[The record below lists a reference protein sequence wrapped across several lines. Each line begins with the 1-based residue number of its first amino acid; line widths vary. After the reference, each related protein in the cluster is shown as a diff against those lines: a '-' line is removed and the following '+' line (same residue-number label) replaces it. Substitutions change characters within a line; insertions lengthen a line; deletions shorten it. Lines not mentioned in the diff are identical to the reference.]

1 MEEKYD
7 LCLEILKRFQQVE
20 ILDKII
26 IVGSWCIYFYK
37 DYFQNINYTSSIR
50 TRDIDI
56 LVPLPFKSKKTINI
70 PELLK
75 DLGFIV
81 DFHREG
87 YIRLNHPELII
98 EFLVPEKG
106 RGKDKPVP
114 LPQLGINAEALRYMT
129 FIVDNTIKLN
139 INDFTLNLPH
149 PAAFALHGLL
159 VSPRRHEEWKKIKEK
174 QKAIHILNALIKN
187 GEEEIIR
194 RVFNSI
200 PKKWKRKV
208 LKVLEESEERDII
221 TILISKNNF

>member
-1 MEEKYD
+1 MEKKYD
-7 LCLEILKRFQQVE
+7 LCLEILKRFQQVG

-37 DYFQNINYTSSIR
+37 EYFQNKNYTSSIR

-87 YIRLNHPELII
+87 YIRLLHPELII

-106 RGKDKPVP
+106 RGTDKPIH
-114 LPQLGINAEALRYMT
+114 LPQLGIKAEALRYMS
-129 FIVDNTIKLN
+129 FIVDNIIVLSVN
-139 INDFTLNLPH
+139 NFNLNLPN

-159 VSPRRHEEWKKIKEK
+159 VSSRRYEEWKKTKEK
-174 QKAIHILNALIKN
+174 QEAIHVLNALINN
-187 GEEEIIR
+187 GEEETIKR
-194 RVFNSI
+194 LFNSM
-200 PKKWKRKV
+200 PKKWKQKIIGE
-208 LKVLEESEERDII
+208 LEELEEIDVLR
-221 TILISKNNF
+221 ILMPKK

>member
-1 MEEKYD
+1 MEKKYD
-7 LCLEILKRFQQVE
+7 LCLEILKRFQQVG

-37 DYFQNINYTSSIR
+37 DYFQDKNYTSSIR

-56 LVPLPFKSKKTINI
+56 LVPLPFRSKKTINI

-87 YIRLNHPELII
+87 YIRLLHPELII

-106 RGKDKPVP
+106 RGTDKPIH
-114 LPQLGINAEALRYMT
+114 LPQLGIKAEALRYMS
-129 FIVDNTIKLN
+129 FIVDNIIKLN
-139 INDFTLNLPH
+139 IYNLTINLPH

-159 VSPRRHEEWKKIKEK
+159 VSSRRHKEWKKIKEK
-174 QKAIHILNALIKN
+174 QEAIHVLNALIKK
-187 GEEEIIR
+187 GEEETIR
-194 RVFNSI
+194 RLFNSI
-200 PKKWKRKV
+200 PKKWGRRI
-208 LKVLEESEERDII
+208 LRTLEELKEMDILN
-221 TILISKNNF
+221 ILILRK

>member
-1 MEEKYD
+1 MEKKYD
-7 LCLEILKRFQQVE
+7 LCLEILKRFQQVG

-37 DYFQNINYTSSIR
+37 EYFQNKNYTSSIR

-56 LVPLPFKSKKTINI
+56 LVPLPFRSKKTINI

-87 YIRLNHPELII
+87 YIRLLHPELII

-106 RGKDKPVP
+106 RGTDKPIH
-114 LPQLGINAEALRYMT
+114 LPQLGIKAEALRYMS
-129 FIVDNTIKLN
+129 FIVDNIIKLN
-139 INDFTLNLPH
+139 VYNLTINLPH

-159 VSPRRHEEWKKIKEK
+159 VSSRRFREWKKIKEK
-174 QKAIHILNALIKN
+174 QEAIHVLNALIEN

-194 RVFNSI
+194 KLFNSM
-200 PKKWKRKV
+200 PKKWKQKV
-208 LKVLEESEERDII
+208 VNILEELEEINI
-221 TILISKNNF
+221 LNILILRK

>member
-1 MEEKYD
+1 MEKKYD
-7 LCLEILKRFQQVE
+7 LCLEILKRFQQVG

-37 DYFQNINYTSSIR
+37 DYFQNKNYTSSIR

-56 LVPLPFKSKKTINI
+56 LVPLPFRSKKTINI

-87 YIRLNHPELII
+87 YIRLLHPELII

-106 RGKDKPVP
+106 RGTDKPIH
-114 LPQLGINAEALRYMT
+114 LPQLGIKAEALRYMS
-129 FIVDNTIKLN
+129 FIVDNIIVLSVN
-139 INDFTLNLPH
+139 NFTLNLPH

-159 VSPRRHEEWKKIKEK
+159 VSSRRYEEWKKTKEK
-174 QKAIHILNALIKN
+174 QEAIHVLNALINN
-187 GEEEIIR
+187 GEEETIKR
-194 RVFNSI
+194 LFNST
-200 PKKWKRKV
+200 PKKWKQKIIGE
-208 LKVLEESEERDII
+208 LEELEEIDVLR
-221 TILISKNNF
+221 ILMPKK

>member
-1 MEEKYD
+1 MEKKYD

-37 DYFQNINYTSSIR
+37 DYFQNKNYTSSIR

-56 LVPLPFKSKKTINI
+56 LVQLPFRSKKTINI

-87 YIRLNHPELII
+87 YIRLLHPELII

-106 RGKDKPVP
+106 RGTDKPIH
-114 LPQLGINAEALRYMT
+114 LPQLGIKAEALRYMS
-129 FIVDNTIKLN
+129 FIVDNIIKLN
-139 INDFTLNLPH
+139 IYNLTINLPH

-159 VSPRRHEEWKKIKEK
+159 VSSRRRREWKKIKEK
-174 QKAIHILNALIKN
+174 QEAIHVLNALIKK
-187 GEEEIIR
+187 GEGETIR
-194 RVFNSI
+194 RLFNSM
-200 PKKWKRKV
+200 PQKWERRI
-208 LKVLEESEERDII
+208 LRVLEELKETDILN
-221 TILISKNNF
+221 ILILRK

>member
-1 MEEKYD
+1 VEKKYD
-7 LCLEILKRFQQVE
+7 LCLEILKRFQQVG

-37 DYFQNINYTSSIR
+37 DYFQNKNYTSSIR

-56 LVPLPFKSKKTINI
+56 LVPLPFRSKKTINI

-87 YIRLNHPELII
+87 YIRLLHPELII

-106 RGKDKPVP
+106 RGTDKPIH
-114 LPQLGINAEALRYMT
+114 LPQLGIKAEALRYMS
-129 FIVDNTIKLN
+129 FIVDNIIVLSVN
-139 INDFTLNLPH
+139 NFTLNLPH

-159 VSPRRHEEWKKIKEK
+159 VSSRRYEEWKKTKEK
-174 QKAIHILNALIKN
+174 QEAIHVLNALINN
-187 GEEEIIR
+187 GEEETIKR
-194 RVFNSI
+194 LFNST
-200 PKKWKRKV
+200 PKKWKQKIIGE
-208 LKVLEESEERDII
+208 LEELEEIDVLR
-221 TILISKNNF
+221 ILMPKK

>member
-1 MEEKYD
+1 MEKKYD

-37 DYFQNINYTSSIR
+37 DYFQNKNYTSSIR

-56 LVPLPFKSKKTINI
+56 LVPLPFRSKKTINI

-87 YIRLNHPELII
+87 YIRLLHPELII

-106 RGKDKPVP
+106 RGTDKPIH
-114 LPQLGINAEALRYMT
+114 LPQLGIKAEALRYMS
-129 FIVDNTIKLN
+129 FIVDNIIKLN
-139 INDFTLNLPH
+139 VYNLTINLPH

-159 VSPRRHEEWKKIKEK
+159 VSSRRRREWKKIKEK
-174 QKAIHILNALIKN
+174 QEAIHVLNALIKK
-187 GEEEIIR
+187 GEGETIR
-194 RVFNSI
+194 RLFNSI
-200 PKKWKRKV
+200 PQKWERRI
-208 LKVLEESEERDII
+208 LRVLEELKETDILN
-221 TILISKNNF
+221 ILILRK

>member
-7 LCLEILKRFQQVE
+7 LCLEILKRFQQVG

-37 DYFQNINYTSSIR
+37 DYFQNKNYTSSIR

-56 LVPLPFKSKKTINI
+56 LVPLPFRSKKTINI

-87 YIRLNHPELII
+87 YIRLLHPELII

-106 RGKDKPVP
+106 RGTDKPIH
-114 LPQLGINAEALRYMT
+114 LPQLGIKAEALRYMS
-129 FIVDNTIKLN
+129 FIVDNIIVLSVN
-139 INDFTLNLPH
+139 NFTLNLPH

-159 VSPRRHEEWKKIKEK
+159 VSSRRYEEWKKTKEK
-174 QKAIHILNALIKN
+174 QEAIHVLNALINN
-187 GEEEIIR
+187 GEEETIKR
-194 RVFNSI
+194 LFNST
-200 PKKWKRKV
+200 PKKWKQKIIGE
-208 LKVLEESEERDII
+208 LEELEEIDVLR
-221 TILISKNNF
+221 ILMPKK